1 MKENHSLGE
10 FIKGAVLTASANSTY
25 KVLSELNYCE
35 SLLLNLKSAQFKRL
49 QLIPNS
55 LASAVVKH
63 HRITGYPQIST
74 WLQISERIQ
83 FIALSLT
90 SYSYNILS
98 LNSVF
103 NSSPSRQSTPPAST
117 LGSSILSF
125 PTELYQTLYTRSL
138 NDRLHEFRKFSSTVI
153 ANHPPESTS
162 RSSVN

>member
-1 MKENHSLGE
+1 MNADHKHQIHSKCNLHISRGGE
-10 FIKGAVLTASANSTY
+10 SSPPLAASKSPRLANDVGPPPTQWHRG
-25 KVLSELNYCE
+25 LHQA
-35 SLLLNLKSAQFKRL
+35 KSG
-49 QLIPNS
+49 P
-55 LASAVVKH
+55 V
-63 HRITGYPQIST
+63 
-74 WLQISERIQ
+74 
-83 FIALSLT
+83 
-90 SYSYNILS
+90 
-98 LNSVF
+98 NSVF